1 MVPNSAIARQHL
13 VAFEDSCGLTRAGR
27 YSALAEGGR
36 GEDCE
41 KGDEEWRAVVRVFW
55 DGSHPIHGDEN
66 VAEVASVIVCHDD
79 HCV

>member
-1 MVPNSAIARQHL
+1 MVPKSAIARQLL
-13 VAFEDSCGLTRAGR
+13 VAFEDSCGLMRAGG
-27 YSALAEGGR
+27 YSALGEGGR
-36 GEDCE
+36 GKDCE

-55 DGSHPIHGDEN
+55 DRSHPIHGDEN